1 MARAEQRAGFGDQ
14 VLEMADDLGTGLQR
28 AVAIGRHVEVV
39 RGSLFAAQFEGA
51 VVGAGGDGGI
61 DHGGERN
68 GLEFDLVAAFALDG
82 ERSAV
87 APGGGNRER
96 GVVLEGVGLRAP
108 RIEQHLIPVEDG
120 QLRGGGTAAG
130 EAVGFGR
137 RDEIESH
144 FERGGAGGDFQ
155 MEGVHVVAVAPPGN
169 ALAGRLDLEAYQ
181 VGDGAGG
188 TVLAGD
194 PFGIQERHGAG
205 LGGHGHSHMEEA
217 PCGVGGIHLQLD
229 RSLRVQRQ
237 SQQREESNGGNTHSF
252 DSSNAPCA
260 RASAVKCH
268 TDLLSEFEFRRLP
281 FYLTFASVVAVLCSN
296 SASNC
301 LIGAAVVALVVCHFR
316 FGDALRFPPV
326 ELPLGLFFLATLIS
340 LALSGHIGEGWPGP
354 RKFYLCVVLL
364 LVASTFRKLSE
375 VRALV
380 VACTG
385 AMTLSAL
392 WSLGQFWRK
401 VQEAQALHEDFRTY
415 YTVKRITG
423 FTSHWMTLSGQEMM
437 VLMLLCALLFFAA
450 GGQLTRWL
458 CVAGVVI
465 ATAFVA
471 AYTRSMWMGAALG
484 GGYLVW
490 LRNRRWLFLAP
501 VPVVLLLWLNPMGV
515 GDRMVSVYHPAGDL
529 DSNQFRVVCRRAGW
543 EMIKAHPCFGLGPE
557 QVKAQF
563 LQYIPA
569 DIPRPL
575 PTGAYMHLHNVYLQY
590 AAERGVPALI
600 AYLWFLGKML
610 FDFRRAARG
619 TLAREGERR
628 FVLHGAVAVMIA
640 ALSAGWYEH
649 NLNDGEILTLFLAVC
664 ACGYL
669 AVPAGRGR
677 MTRTKG

>member
-1 MARAEQRAGFGDQ
+1 
-14 VLEMADDLGTGLQR
+14 
-28 AVAIGRHVEVV
+28 
-39 RGSLFAAQFEGA
+39 
-51 VVGAGGDGGI
+51 
-61 DHGGERN
+61 
-68 GLEFDLVAAFALDG
+68 
-82 ERSAV
+82 
-87 APGGGNRER
+87 
-96 GVVLEGVGLRAP
+96 
-108 RIEQHLIPVEDG
+108 
-120 QLRGGGTAAG
+120 
-130 EAVGFGR
+130 
-137 RDEIESH
+137 
-144 FERGGAGGDFQ
+144 

-169 ALAGRLDLEAYQ
+169 ALAARLDLEAYQ

-229 RSLRVQRQ
+229 RGLRVQRQ

-252 DSSNAPCA
+252 DSSNASCA

-375 VRALV
+375 VPALV

-437 VLMLLCALLFFAA
+437 VLMLVCALAVRGRRGHRHGVRGCVHEVHVDGRRPRRRVPGVAAQSPMANSGAASRGAAAVVEPDGCGRPYGVGIQA
-450 GGQLTRWL
+450 GGRSGFQPVPRGLPPRRL
-458 CVAGVVI
+458 GNDQSAPVVW
-465 ATAFVA
+465 
-471 AYTRSMWMGAALG
+471 TRSGAG
-484 GGYLVW
+484 
-490 LRNRRWLFLAP
+490 
-501 VPVVLLLWLNPMGV
+501 
-515 GDRMVSVYHPAGDL
+515 
-529 DSNQFRVVCRRAGW
+529 
-543 EMIKAHPCFGLGPE
+543 
-557 QVKAQF
+557 
-563 LQYIPA
+563 
-569 DIPRPL
+569 
-575 PTGAYMHLHNVYLQY
+575 
-590 AAERGVPALI
+590 
-600 AYLWFLGKML
+600 
-610 FDFRRAARG
+610 
-619 TLAREGERR
+619 EG
-628 FVLHGAVAVMIA
+628 
-640 ALSAGWYEH
+640 
-649 NLNDGEILTLFLAVC
+649 
-664 ACGYL
+664 
-669 AVPAGRGR
+669 AVPAIHSRR
-677 MTRTKG
+677 YPAPLAHRRVHALAQRLPAT

>member
-1 MARAEQRAGFGDQ
+1 M
-14 VLEMADDLGTGLQR
+14 
-28 AVAIGRHVEVV
+28 
-39 RGSLFAAQFEGA
+39 
-51 VVGAGGDGGI
+51 
-61 DHGGERN
+61 
-68 GLEFDLVAAFALDG
+68 
-82 ERSAV
+82 
-87 APGGGNRER
+87 
-96 GVVLEGVGLRAP
+96 
-108 RIEQHLIPVEDG
+108 
-120 QLRGGGTAAG
+120 
-130 EAVGFGR
+130 
-137 RDEIESH
+137 
-144 FERGGAGGDFQ
+144 
-155 MEGVHVVAVAPPGN
+155 
-169 ALAGRLDLEAYQ
+169 
-181 VGDGAGG
+181 
-188 TVLAGD
+188 
-194 PFGIQERHGAG
+194 
-205 LGGHGHSHMEEA
+205 
-217 PCGVGGIHLQLD
+217 
-229 RSLRVQRQ
+229 
-237 SQQREESNGGNTHSF
+237 
-252 DSSNAPCA
+252 
-260 RASAVKCH
+260 KCH

-326 ELPLGLFFLATLIS
+326 KLPLGLFFLATLIS

-543 EMIKAHPCFGLGPE
+543 EMIKAHPWFGLGPE

-563 LQYIPA
+563 LRYIPA

-590 AAERGVPALI
+590 AAERGVPALV
-600 AYLWFLGKML
+600 AFLWFLGKML
-610 FDFRRAARG
+610 LDFLRAARR
-619 TLAREGERR
+619 TTAREGERR
-628 FVLHGAVAVMIA
+628 FVLYGALAVMIA
-640 ALSAGWYEH
+640 VMSAGWYEH
-649 NLNDGEILTLFLAVC
+649 NLNDGHILTLFLAVC

-669 AVPAGRGR
+669 AVPAAGAAG
-677 MTRTKG
+677 TQSK